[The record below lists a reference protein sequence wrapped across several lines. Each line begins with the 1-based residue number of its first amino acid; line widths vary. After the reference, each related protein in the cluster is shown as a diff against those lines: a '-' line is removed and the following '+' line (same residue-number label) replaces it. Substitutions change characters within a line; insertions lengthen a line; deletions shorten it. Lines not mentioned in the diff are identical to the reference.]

1 MATARRGRSNRP
13 QGIGTLPTPAEMA
26 AEIRAAA
33 RRLGLL
39 LDLHR
44 IVARLRASESTPPRS
59 ST

>member
-13 QGIGTLPTPAEMA
+13 QHVGTLPTPAETA
-26 AEIRAAA
+26 AEIRAVA

-44 IVARLRASESTPPRS
+44 IVARLRDGESRPGS

>member
-1 MATARRGRSNRP
+1 MATAKRGRSIRLP
-13 QGIGTLPTPAEMA
+13 RIGKLPTPDETA
-26 AEIRAAA
+26 AEIQVVA

-44 IVARLRASESTPPRS
+44 IVARLRADDTTPPRS

>member
-13 QGIGTLPTPAEMA
+13 QRVGTLPTPAETA
-26 AEIRAAA
+26 AEIRAVAS
-33 RRLGLL
+33 RLGLL

-44 IVARLRASESTPPRS
+44 IVARLRDGENRPRS

>member
-13 QGIGTLPTPAEMA
+13 QHVGTLPTPTETA
-26 AEIRAAA
+26 AEIRAVA

-44 IVARLRASESTPPRS
+44 IVARLRAGDSTPPRS